1 MYEKKLLR
9 SNLHYKTASNK
20 LSQNNIIKINE
31 LIQNKIVC
39 TYIPLKLEINI
50 NSELKGYKE
59 LLTTFLDKENIN
71 ICKYAIECCQNKNIE
86 ILGASS
92 REILNIFQAAK
103 YGCDIITLND
113 SIIKL

>member
-1 MYEKKLLR
+1 MDEKKLLR
-9 SNLHYKTASNK
+9 SNLHYKTSSNK

-59 LLTTFLDKENIN
+59 LLKDRTLIFTQKRFDKESYDYYVQKIN
-71 ICKYAIECCQNKNIE
+71 AQ
-86 ILGASS
+86 
-92 REILNIFQAAK
+92 
-103 YGCDIITLND
+103 
-113 SIIKL
+113 

>member
-1 MYEKKLLR
+1 MDEKKLLR
-9 SNLHYKTASNK
+9 SNLQYKTASNK

-59 LLTTFLDKENIN
+59 LLKDRTLIFTQKRFDKESYDYYVQKIN
-71 ICKYAIECCQNKNIE
+71 AQ
-86 ILGASS
+86 
-92 REILNIFQAAK
+92 
-103 YGCDIITLND
+103 
-113 SIIKL
+113 